1 MKKLLYIV
9 ILGVSLPLCAK
20 SWEIT
25 NAAHKTIT
33 IITDK
38 ETASIEP
45 GKTKS
50 VMYKNNDLRLEFIG
64 MGDRTHATTYSSDAK
79 SLTVNPPLSKLTITE
94 A

>member
-25 NAAHKTIT
+25 NNAHKTIT
-33 IITDK
+33 IETDK
-38 ETASIEP
+38 ENVSVNP
-45 GKTKS
+45 GKTEQ
-50 VMYKNNDLRLEFIG
+50 VTYGKNEFTLKFTG
-64 MGDRTHATTYSSDAK
+64 MGGRTHATTYSSDAK
-79 SLTVNPPLSKLTITE
+79 SLTINPPLSNLTITE

>member
-1 MKKLLYIV
+1 MKTLLYIV

-25 NAAHKTIT
+25 NAAHKAIT
-33 IITDK
+33 IVTDK
-38 ETASIEP
+38 ETVAIQP

-50 VMYKNNDLRLEFIG
+50 VMYDDNSLTLEFKG
-64 MGDRTHATTYSSDAK
+64 MGGRTHSTKYSSDAK
-79 SLTVNPPLSKLTITE
+79 SLTINPPLSNLTITE